1 MTFRWTLAALTLAA
15 IAPARAQQAKLHA
28 RMDAATYSAVYA
40 IIDSAKR
47 VGLPPGPIEDK
58 ALEGASAGAA
68 GSVIVSTI
76 RTFTAQLGVASKAL
90 GKTATIDELR
100 AGVSAINAGVPS
112 RDLARI
118 HGAAEPSDRSI
129 ATALTVL
136 GDIVARGVP
145 VATSSNLVISLL
157 RARVKDPELLEFDRA
172 VRSDISHGADPSTAA
187 SARAKG
193 TILAFGISK
202 EKPPRGRR

>member
-1 MTFRWTLAALTLAA
+1 MIFRSALAMLTLAA
-15 IAPARAQQAKLHA
+15 VVPAGAQEARLQA
-28 RMDAATYSAVYA
+28 RMDASTYSSVRA

-47 VGLPPGPIEDK
+47 VGLPTGPIEDK
-58 ALEGASAGAA
+58 ALEGASAGAT
-68 GSVIVSTI
+68 GPVIISTTRI
-76 RTFTAQLGVASKAL
+76 FTTQLGMVSKAL
-90 GKTATIDELR
+90 GKHATIDELR
-100 AGVSAINAGVPS
+100 AGVGAINAGVPT

-118 HGAAEPSDRSI
+118 HSAAEPKDRSI

-136 GDIVARGVP
+136 GDIVARDVP
-145 VATSSNLVISLL
+145 VATASNLVISLL
-157 RARVKDPELLEFDRA
+157 RARVKDPELLDFDRA

-202 EKPPRGRR
+202 ERPPRR